1 MDEERFKIMQMLADG
16 TITTDEADLLLEV
29 LEAAPAEP
37 TAATGPTQRI
47 APPSRETLIQ
57 PARTFANLTLDQ
69 LIELRIHG
77 VDPEFIQE
85 MRAAGL
91 GDLSF
96 DQLVEASIHGV
107 RPEFI
112 REMREAGLT
121 DLTFDQML
129 ELGIHGV
136 TADFVRD
143 MRAAGGSD
151 LSVDKLVEL
160 RIHGVDPDFI
170 RKMRQVGA

>member
-16 TITTDEADLLLEV
+16 TITTDEADLLLEA

-37 TAATGPTQRI
+37 AAATGQTQRI
-47 APPSRETLIQ
+47 APPWREMPKQ

-69 LIELRIHG
+69 LIELRNHG
-77 VDPEFIQE
+77 VDPEFIQ
-85 MRAAGL
+85 R
-91 GDLSF
+91 
-96 DQLVEASIHGV
+96 VH
-107 RPEFI
+107 
-112 REMREAGLT
+112 EAGLT
-121 DLTFDQML
+121 NLAFEQLL

-136 TADFVRD
+136 NPDFIRE
-143 MRAAGGSD
+143 MRAADGSD
-151 LSVDKLVEL
+151 LSIDKLVEL

>member
-47 APPSRETLIQ
+47 APPWHETPEQ
-57 PARTFANLTLDQ
+57 PAKTFANLTLDQ

-77 VDPEFIQE
+77 VDPEFI
-85 MRAAGL
+85 
-91 GDLSF
+91 
-96 DQLVEASIHGV
+96 
-107 RPEFI
+107 
-112 REMREAGLT
+112 
-121 DLTFDQML
+121 
-129 ELGIHGV
+129 
-136 TADFVRD
+136 RD
-143 MRAAGGSD
+143 MRAAGGND